1 MTSPAS
7 AHLNIATRFFSPSIR
22 LQPYI
27 QCYWLS
33 MHNPTIS
40 YPILPDGCVDLV
52 FDLQADNANGVLYGT
67 TTTLQEID
75 IHPYTYYL
83 GIRFQAGQSRHF
95 INSTTLTLTNHAE
108 IASDLLRQDIR
119 PIIEQITT
127 NCHVTH
133 ITKLL
138 DQHFELCLTRQAP
151 VQHSIDQA
159 IRQVQH
165 SAGRQRINALS
176 QLQRLSSRQFER
188 LFKEHVGIT
197 AKQYAAICRFQYATN
212 LVMQGNSLVNTALD
226 AGFSDQSHFNHD
238 IKKLTGLSPQQ
249 FFQQHVVFLQDQRQ
263 AKA

>member
-1 MTSPAS
+1 MTSPAT
-7 AHLNIATRFFSPSIR
+7 AQINTATRFFSPSLR

-33 MHNPTIS
+33 MHNQTIS

-52 FDLQADNANGVLYGT
+52 FNLQADDANGMLYGT

-75 IHPYTYYL
+75 IHPYTHYL

-95 INSTTLTLTNHAE
+95 INRATLTLTNHAE
-108 IASDLLRQDIR
+108 TASDLLRQDIR

-127 NCHVTH
+127 NCHSIH

-138 DQHFELCLTRQAP
+138 NQHFENCLTRQVP

-165 SAGRQRINALS
+165 SAGRQRIHTLS
-176 QLQRLSSRQFER
+176 LLQTLSSRQFER

-197 AKQYAAICRFQYATN
+197 AKQYASICRFQYATH
-212 LVMQGNSLVNTALD
+212 LVMQGNNLVNTALD

-249 FFQQHVVFLQDQRQ
+249 FFRQHVVFLQDQQQR
-263 AKA
+263 KT